1 MTSLEPGCDMDL
13 NLNHVKA
20 ADVFASH
27 AVASERRVSEDGAAI
42 MEEISQGQ

>member
-1 MTSLEPGCDMDL
+1 MDL

-20 ADVFASH
+20 ADVFAGH
-27 AVASERRVSEDGAAI
+27 AVASERRVSGDGPAI